1 MTLRRI
7 SMAGAVAGL
16 LMMAV
21 LAAGPL
27 PAAPQDKNPDA
38 AVKDR
43 VEGKFKEQGLL
54 LGNDIQVTVENKTV
68 TLSGTAR
75 TLLQKED
82 AGRAARSA
90 AKGYKIV
97 NDIALAAVDLSPQQM
112 AEGVMAAIDRS
123 SSYYIFDYVGV
134 AVTAAGVVTLK
145 GWGSFPWSA
154 PEFVKLAQSQ
164 PGVQKVVNEVQRLVI
179 MDADRS
185 LRLQVAVLIYTRPSG
200 AGFTRQTGPVHI
212 LVNNSVVTLG
222 GFVDREADIDGFEQL
237 VRSNTGA
244 LNVINGLQVRKK

>member
-1 MTLRRI
+1 MALRRR
-7 SMAGAVAGL
+7 SMAGAGL
-16 LMMAV
+16 LMVAV

-82 AGRAARSA
+82 AGRAAHSA

-97 NDIALAAVDLSPQQM
+97 NDIALAAVDVTPQKI
-112 AEGVMAAIDRS
+112 AERVLAAIDRS
-123 SSYYIFDYVGV
+123 LSYYIFDYVGV

-145 GWGSFPWSA
+145 GWSSYPWSA
-154 PEFVKLAQSQ
+154 TEFVKLAQSQ
-164 PGVQKVVNEVQRLVI
+164 SGVQKVVNEIQRVVI
-179 MDADRS
+179 TDVDRT
-185 LRLQVAVLIYTRPSG
+185 LRLQVATLIYIRPSG
-200 AGFTRQTGPVHI
+200 AGFTRQNGPVHI

-222 GFVDREADIDGFEQL
+222 GFVDKEADIQGFEQL
-237 VRSNTGA
+237 VRFNTGA
-244 LNVINGLQVRKK
+244 LNVINALQLKNK

>member
-16 LMMAV
+16 LLAV

-27 PAAPQDKNPDA
+27 AAVPQDKNQDA

-54 LGNDIQVTVENKTV
+54 LGNDLQVTVENKTV

-75 TLLQKED
+75 TLFQKED

-97 NDIALAAVDLSPQQM
+97 NDIALAAVDLTPQQI
-112 AEGVMAAIDRS
+112 ADGVMAAIDRS
-123 SSYYIFDYVGV
+123 SSYYIFDYVGI
-134 AVTAAGVVTLK
+134 AVTAGGVVTLK
-145 GWGSFPWSA
+145 GWGSYPWSA
-154 PEFVKLAQSQ
+154 TEFVKLAQSQ
-164 PGVQKVVNEVQRLVI
+164 PGVQKVVNEIQRAII
-179 MDADRS
+179 MDADRT
-185 LRLQVAVLIYTRPSG
+185 LRLQVAMLIYIRPSG
-200 AGFTRQTGPVHI
+200 AGFTRQNGAVHI
-212 LVNNSVVTLG
+212 LVNNAVVTLG
-222 GFVDREADIDGFEQL
+222 GFVDKEADIDGFEHL
-237 VRSNTGA
+237 VRFSTGA
-244 LNVINGLQVRKK
+244 LNVINGLQLRKK

>member
-7 SMAGAVAGL
+7 SMAGVVAGL
-16 LMMAV
+16 LIMAV

-54 LGNDIQVTVENKTV
+54 LGNDIQVSVENKTV

-97 NDIALAAVDLSPQQM
+97 NDIVLAAVDLTPQQI
-112 AEGVMAAIDRS
+112 ADGVMAAIDRS
-123 SSYYIFDYVGV
+123 PSYYIFDYVGL
-134 AVTAAGVVTLK
+134 AVTAGGVVTLK
-145 GWGSFPWSA
+145 GWGSYPWSA
-154 PEFVKLAQSQ
+154 TEFVKLAQSQ
-164 PGVQKVVNEVQRLVI
+164 PGVQKVVNEIQRTIL
-179 MDADRS
+179 MDADRT
-185 LRLQVAVLIYTRPSG
+185 LRLQVAVLIYTRPTG
-200 AGFTRQTGPVHI
+200 AGFTRQNGAVHI
-212 LVNNSVVTLG
+212 LVNNAVVTLG
-222 GFVDREADIDGFEQL
+222 GFVDTEADIQGFERL
-237 VRSNTGA
+237 VRLSTGA
-244 LNVINGLQVRKK
+244 LNVINGLQLRKK